1 MTTLTVVRPIVVTDP
16 VIISSTVPE
25 DPLAAWAA
33 ATTYPL
39 GARAYLASTH
49 KIYQSLQAGNL
60 NHTPTGLA
68 TDLWW
73 VEVSATNRW
82 KLFDTSNST
91 STVAAN
97 NMTYVLRPG
106 SVVNCVALLGV
117 VASSVRIR
125 MTDPVDG
132 LVYDRTFLLSGVLP
146 GSNWYDYFFAQ
157 VTAKDQVLAMDLPPY
172 SQADIQIDVIGG
184 ATVSC
189 ATCVMGYQ
197 RLIGKGVHYGARV
210 GIQDYS
216 RTQTN
221 DFGDT
226 EFVQR
231 AFAKR
236 ADVTVTLDNGQVTA
250 VQSFLAGLRA
260 VPCLWVGYE
269 DIGALTI
276 FGFYKEFNIVVKY
289 FSESDCDISLQGLT

>member
-1 MTTLTVVRPIVVTDP
+1 MTTLTVVRPITVTDP
-16 VIISSTVPE
+16 VLISSTVPE
-25 DPLAAWAA
+25 DSLSPWSSV
-33 ATTYPL
+33 TNYGL
-39 GARAYLASTH
+39 GARAYLATTH

-60 NHTPTGLA
+60 NHPPSGLV

-91 STVAAN
+91 STVASG

-125 MTDPVDG
+125 MTDPADG

-157 VTAKDQVLAMDLPPY
+157 VTAKDQVLALDLPPY
-172 SQADIQIDVIGG
+172 SQADIQIDILGG
-184 ATVSC
+184 ATISC
-189 ATCVMGYQ
+189 ATCVLGYQ

-216 RTQTN
+216 RTETN
-221 DFGDT
+221 EFGDT
-226 EFVQR
+226 QFVQR

-236 ADVTVTLDNGQVTA
+236 ADVTVTVDNGQVTA
-250 VQSFLAGLRA
+250 VQSFLASLRA

-269 DIGALTI
+269 DIGALTL

>member
-1 MTTLTVVRPIVVTDP
+1 MTALTVVRPIAITDA
-16 VIISSTVPE
+16 ILQSSTVAE
-25 DPLAAWAA
+25 DDTLPWSAATNYALAARVHSVA
-33 ATTYPL
+33 
-39 GARAYLASTH
+39 TH

-60 NHTPTGLA
+60 NHPL
-68 TDLWW
+68 TDLAWW

-91 STVAAN
+91 ATTAAG
-97 NMTYVLRPG
+97 NMTYTLRPG

-132 LVYDRTFLLSGVLP
+132 VVYDRTFLLSGVIP

-157 VTAKDQVLAMDLPPY
+157 VIAKDQVLALDLPPY
-172 SQADIQIDVIGG
+172 SGADIQIDVIGG

-189 ATCVMGYQ
+189 ATLVMGYQ

-216 RTQTN
+216 RTETN
-221 DFGDT
+221 EFGDT

-231 AFAKR
+231 SFAKR
-236 ADVTVTLDNGQVTA
+236 ADITTSVDNGMVTA
-250 VQSFLAGLRA
+250 TQTFLASIRA
-260 VPCLWVGYE
+260 VPCLWIGYE
-269 DIGALTI
+269 EIGALTI
-276 FGFYKEFNIVVKY
+276 FGFYKEFNIVIKY
-289 FSESDCDISLQGLT
+289 FSESDCEITLQGLA

>member
-1 MTTLTVVRPIVVTDP
+1 MTTLTVVRPIIVTDP
-16 VIISSTVPE
+16 VIVSSTVPE
-25 DPLAAWAA
+25 DDTSAWSAVPVYA
-33 ATTYPL
+33 IGDRVHL
-39 GARAYLASTH
+39 LSTH
-49 KIYQSLQAGNL
+49 KIYQSLQAGNQA
-60 NHTPTGLA
+60 HAPTGLA
-68 TDLWW
+68 TDIWW

-97 NMTYVLRPG
+97 NMTYVIRPG
-106 SVVNCVALLGV
+106 SVINCVALLGV

-125 MTDPVDG
+125 MTDPADG

-157 VTAKDQVLAMDLPPY
+157 VTAKDQVLALDLPPY
-172 SQADIQIDVIGG
+172 SQADVQIDIIGG

-189 ATCVMGYQ
+189 ATCIMGYQ

-236 ADVTVTLDNGQVTA
+236 ADVTVTLDNGQVTT
-250 VQSFLAGLRA
+250 VQSFLASLRA
-260 VPCLWVGYE
+260 VPCLWIGYE